1 MEIKDLKTELERKLY
16 VQVIGERDGLRNYFE
31 FAKDNNYEHLP
42 TFKRAKIRLE
52 VLTELA
58 KIIEDEK

>member
-1 MEIKDLKTELERKLY
+1 MRMRGAAPG
-16 VQVIGERDGLRNYFE
+16 VGVRVVVAVGVGLRNYFE
-31 FAKDNNYEHLP
+31 FAKDNNYEHLD